1 MLLVCNYFCNFAHI
15 FNIIKEKVMK
25 HLRWIIPLIVTVILV
40 VNNACSPN
48 HELFDQEVT
57 QIISDSLSPV
67 DSLDPNHT
75 WVLTDTRTVTVTA
88 NANVNAQW
96 LKILTADPRKSADAE
111 VASQVMIAD
120 GETAYMSFCYP
131 KIVTTL
137 YAALVDDEGRFT
149 VTEFSPNDTK
159 VDFSEPLYTKQIMSY
174 IPQPQTFVYCYVEEM
189 PDYTNLDFDFNDCVL
204 GIAYERTGEREMR
217 FHVTLSAVGTDRP
230 MSAALHLRN
239 FKYDEIDT
247 IYTEGGASFNVNSK
261 GENIPEQVI
270 SPNLLRT
277 KELLLKSQS
286 QAKEEDKEAVINLFC
301 DAHWATGDLL
311 EENDQRLIDRWYYN
325 VSKTSSSDMTFR
337 TIVPREVTY
346 IVKFKEATGLEYLN
360 FDLLDPFIIKEYLGG
375 TFEVHPYAYRHDWVL
390 KEYKLAEIVKLPW
403 ALVVPYKKFR
413 HPLEGMNIGF
423 KKRDVLAFG
432 AYGYRGHSFGEW
444 SMNHNTANDWY
455 LNEYATES
463 QVY

>member
-1 MLLVCNYFCNFAHI
+1 
-15 FNIIKEKVMK
+15 MK
-25 HLRWIIPLIVTVILV
+25 HLRWIIPLIVTVILL
-40 VNNACSPN
+40 VNSSCSPN

-57 QIISDSLSPV
+57 QAISDSLSPV
-67 DSLDPNHT
+67 DSIDPNHT
-75 WVLTDTRTVTVTA
+75 WVLTDTRTITVTA

-111 VASQVMIAD
+111 VTTQVMITD
-120 GETAYMSFCYP
+120 GETAFMSFCYP
-131 KIVTTL
+131 KTVTTL
-137 YAALVDDEGRFT
+137 YAALIDDEGRFT

-159 VDFSEPLYTKQIMSY
+159 VDFSEPLYSKQIMSY
-174 IPQPQTFVYCYVEEM
+174 IPQPQTFVYCYEEEM
-189 PDYTNLDFDFNDCVL
+189 PDYTHLDFDFNDCVL

-217 FHVTLSAVGTDRP
+217 FHVTLSAVGTNLP

-261 GENIPEQVI
+261 GEDIPEQVI

-286 QAKEEDKEAVINLFC
+286 QAKDEDKEAVINLFC
-301 DAHWATGDLL
+301 DAHWATGDFLPP
-311 EENDQRLIDRWYYN
+311 NDQWLIDHWHYN
-325 VSKTSSSDMTFR
+325 VSKTSSSDMTYR
-337 TIVPREVTY
+337 TIVPKEVTF
-346 IVKFKEATGLEYLN
+346 IVTFKEAKGLDYLN
-360 FDLLDPFIIKEYLGG
+360 FDLIDPFIIKEYLGG
-375 TFEVHPYAYRHDWVL
+375 TFEVHPFAYRHDWVL

-413 HPLEGMNIGF
+413 HPLEGVNIGF
-423 KKRDVLAFG
+423 KKKDIQGFG
-432 AYGYRGHSFGEW
+432 AYSSATGHTFGEW
-444 SMNHNTANDWY
+444 SMSHNLAKDWY
-455 LNEYATES
+455 LNEYATEN